1 MTILFNFPIFIF
13 IAENTSIYSLSG
25 ATIALSIF
33 SLIFTLTL
41 VFSSLLI
48 LISPL
53 FFKIFLAI
61 STILNAISIYFMIT
75 YQVVLDRSMMGN
87 IINTRYSES
96 VELLSLQLV
105 FFTLCF
111 GVIPAWFVI
120 RTKVYNL
127 NRLKVCTNLS
137 IVVIT
142 SSLFLY
148 LNASSWLWIDK
159 YASLIGGK
167 ILPWSY
173 IINTGRHYSSI
184 NKTTA
189 GQRLLPDGKFSNTDK
204 MVFVLVIGETARS
217 DNFSLYGY
225 PKNTNPQLQQLSN
238 LLVLKN
244 TKSCTTYTTGSLA
257 CILSHS
263 ESISNTESL
272 PTYLARNGAEVIWRS
287 NNWGSQQLRFLVILM
302 RVS

>member
-1 MTILFNFPIFIF
+1 MDNKFLLFIGSKASSFVFSTSLLVTILFNFPIFIF

-127 NRLKVCTNLS
+127 NRLKVCTNLI

-204 MVFVLVIGETARS
+204 MVFVHIPEHRE
-217 DNFSLYGY
+217 
-225 PKNTNPQLQQLSN
+225 Q
-238 LLVLKN
+238 
-244 TKSCTTYTTGSLA
+244 
-257 CILSHS
+257 
-263 ESISNTESL
+263 
-272 PTYLARNGAEVIWRS
+272 
-287 NNWGSQQLRFLVILM
+287 
-302 RVS
+302 